1 MKEGADHPAS
11 ADSVMGDLR
20 TTPVFQPNDP
30 RFWKALVGVV
40 SLVVSC
46 ALAWLVL
53 QL

>member
-1 MKEGADHPAS
+1 MKEGANQPAS
-11 ADSVMGDLR
+11 TDSVMGDLR
-20 TTPVFQPNDP
+20 TTLVFQPNDP

-46 ALAWLVL
+46 GLAWLML

>member
-1 MKEGADHPAS
+1 ME
-11 ADSVMGDLR
+11 DLF
-20 TTPVFQPNDP
+20 TAPVFQPNDP

-46 ALAWLVL
+46 GLAWLVL

>member
-20 TTPVFQPNDP
+20 TTSVFQPNDP

-46 ALAWLVL
+46 GLAWLML